1 MKYRKKII
9 KTEDGSITYRI
20 DTLKENYHSLYG
32 AVTESQFVYLAE
44 GFNFWSKNN
53 NDQKCDIFELGY
65 GTGLIA
71 YLTFLEAAKI
81 SKSVN
86 YNSID
91 PFPLSI
97 KEVKSLK
104 YDEFFE
110 HLKSLTTFN
119 EFSGIIWNRPQE
131 VSPYFDITKNKIY
144 FQDFKSQK
152 LFHIIYYDA
161 FGAHSQPEIWEPEL
175 MKKCYKLLKPGG
187 IWVSYCAKGSVRR
200 GLQDAGFTVYRLP
213 GPPGKREMLRAVK

>member
-53 NDQKCDIFELGY
+53 DQKCDIFELGY

-71 YLTFLEAAKI
+71 YLTFLEADKI

-86 YNSID
+86 YYSID

-152 LFHIIYYDA
+152 LFDIIYYDA

-187 IWVSYCAKGSVRR
+187 VWVSYCAKGSVRR